1 MLNRNNLPLAV
12 LDELESLV
20 YFTATDRNGD
30 QMET

>member
-1 MLNRNNLPLAV
+1 MLNSNNLPLAA

-20 YFTATDRNGD
+20 YFTATDRNED